1 MMQNNEHVKAH
12 EHTHA
17 HGQVH
22 VHEGAEKH
30 EHTHEHAQGHEHS
43 HDHKHSH
50 SHTHDPAEVKAI
62 SNRHAKAIGHLES
75 VKRMVE
81 DGRDCSDVL
90 IQLAAVKAAINNT
103 GKEILKQ
110 HVSHCIVEAVEE
122 GDSEA
127 IEELNDAIDKF
138 IK

>member
-62 SNRHAKAIGHLES
+62 SNRLAKAIGHLES

-90 IQLAAVKAAINNT
+90 IQLSAVKAAINNT

>member
-12 EHTHA
+12 EHTHT

-62 SNRHAKAIGHLES
+62 SNRLAKAIGHLES

-90 IQLAAVKAAINNT
+90 IQLSAVKAAINNT